1 MFDADRGKIC
11 SSVQLLKH
19 GFDSDEAAGASAGIA
34 TDMTVWEGIV
44 VSPLE
49 KAYEKP
55 PERKEGEPGDE
66 LADDD
71 DMDMADN

>member
-1 MFDADRGKIC
+1 M
-11 SSVQLLKH
+11 S
-19 GFDSDEAAGASAGIA
+19 
-34 TDMTVWEGIV
+34 VWEGIV

-66 LADDD
+66 MAEDD
-71 DMDMADN
+71 DMDMAEN

>member
-1 MFDADRGKIC
+1 MTTPPPRFPQITCHSTLTPGP
-11 SSVQLLKH
+11 H
-19 GFDSDEAAGASAGIA
+19 GASAAAGIA

-55 PERKEGEPGDE
+55 PERKEGDPGDDLGE
-66 LADDD
+66 DD
-71 DMDMADN
+71 DMDMGEN